1 MTKTIIYAL
10 VIIVFGFIVYRNRLK
25 PFTERLKAKKQQNGN
40 GNAGQTAETS
50 ATLPFRFA
58 VDNVSPHDS
67 MTYFD
72 MCMVDGD
79 ASLTGESYCYDI
91 QSRIEYEVNSR
102 LLEFSKRGIAPE
114 VRLIPCV
121 GGVIAY
127 FTYRR

>member
-25 PFTERLKAKKQQNGN
+25 PFAERLKTKKRQNGN

-50 ATLPFRFA
+50 APLPFRFA

>member
-1 MTKTIIYAL
+1 MTKTIIYTL

-25 PFTERLKAKKQQNGN
+25 PFAERLKAKKKQDGN
-40 GNAGQTAETS
+40 GNARQTAETS
-50 ATLPFRFA
+50 APLPFRFA

-72 MCMVDGD
+72 MCLVDGD
-79 ASLTGESYCYDI
+79 GSLTGESYHYDL

-121 GGVIAY
+121 GGVIVY